1 MGDVDYRDILS
12 KIQAQGELSAPTTEA
27 ERMVIEDAMCCTVL
41 IAEENISEQRNMWQN
56 SALAHDMLRYASLL
70 PDDEESRM
78 LIGRCVERMGDCIVE
93 HPRLSIALM
102 EQLIRV
108 GIDTDELRERLATY
122 KHNVACADSGR
133 MDDIRYGDSYSL
145 KCDPVEWTER
155 WEEVID
161 DVNREVEELLEG
173 SHRGMGFCH
182 LAWQTRCKILK
193 KYGVEWRSPAVM
205 NPRVMFD

>member
-1 MGDVDYRDILS
+1 
-12 KIQAQGELSAPTTEA
+12 
-27 ERMVIEDAMCCTVL
+27 
-41 IAEENISEQRNMWQN
+41 
-56 SALAHDMLRYASLL
+56 
-70 PDDEESRM
+70 
-78 LIGRCVERMGDCIVE
+78 MGDCIVE

-108 GIDTDELRERLATY
+108 SIDTDELRERLATY

-145 KCDPVEWTER
+145 KYDPVEWTER
-155 WEEVID
+155 WERVID
-161 DVNREVEELLEG
+161 DVNREVDEQLEG
-173 SHRGMGFCH
+173 SPRGMGFCH
-182 LAWQTRCKILK
+182 LAWHTRCKILK

>member
-1 MGDVDYRDILS
+1 MGDVDYREILS

-93 HPRLSIALM
+93 HP
-102 EQLIRV
+102 
-108 GIDTDELRERLATY
+108 
-122 KHNVACADSGR
+122 
-133 MDDIRYGDSYSL
+133 
-145 KCDPVEWTER
+145 
-155 WEEVID
+155 
-161 DVNREVEELLEG
+161 
-173 SHRGMGFCH
+173 
-182 LAWQTRCKILK
+182 
-193 KYGVEWRSPAVM
+193 
-205 NPRVMFD
+205 